1 MGLWD
6 SGWRQHRKSEEKKVW
21 EVGYEQQQS
30 FTRTF
35 QITKVKGLD
44 IHSSV

>member
-1 MGLWD
+1 M
-6 SGWRQHRKSEEKKVW
+6 W
-21 EVGYEQQQS
+21 EVGYEKQQS